1 MAKKNSSVKKS
12 TSEVMD
18 VEAEVYPETKD
29 ARESTASATHEE
41 DTPPAKGKTKAVE
54 EQSSNSN
61 VGIGDIRKA
70 VAFSN
75 SVGGLDKA
83 IAILQILKVAKEV
96 Q

>member
-1 MAKKNSSVKKS
+1 MAKKSLSTKKS
-12 TSEVMD
+12 PLEIDDAAAEAVETGGSSES
-18 VEAEVYPETKD
+18 A
-29 ARESTASATHEE
+29 ASLTHEE
-41 DTPPAKGKTKAVE
+41 ETPPTKAKTKAVDD
-54 EQSSNSN
+54 QSSNSN

>member
-1 MAKKNSSVKKS
+1 MDDAVAEASVETGG
-12 TSEVMD
+12 TS
-18 VEAEVYPETKD
+18 AS
-29 ARESTASATHEE
+29 AASATHEE
-41 DTPPAKGKTKAVE
+41 ETPPAKGKTKAVDD
-54 EQSSNSN
+54 QSSNGN

>member
-1 MAKKNSSVKKS
+1 MNTKKPPIEMDDAVAEASVETGG
-12 TSEVMD
+12 TS
-18 VEAEVYPETKD
+18 
-29 ARESTASATHEE
+29 ASAASVTHEE
-41 DTPPAKGKTKAVE
+41 ETPPAKGKTKAVDD
-54 EQSSNSN
+54 QSSNGN

>member
-1 MAKKNSSVKKS
+1 MAKKNSNAKKS
-12 TSEVMD
+12 VVQTDETAEASLENAAASE
-18 VEAEVYPETKD
+18 A
-29 ARESTASATHEE
+29 AASVTQE
-41 DTPPAKGKTKAVE
+41 DETPPTKAKAKAGDDS
-54 EQSSNSN
+54 SSNGN

>member
-1 MAKKNSSVKKS
+1 
-12 TSEVMD
+12 MD
-18 VEAEVYPETKD
+18 VDAEVTPETQD
-29 ARESTASATHEE
+29 AHESTASVTQEE
-41 DTPPAKGKTKAVE
+41 ETPPAKTKAKAADD
-54 EQSSNSN
+54 QSSTGN
-61 VGIGDIRKA
+61 VGLGDIRKA

>member
-1 MAKKNSSVKKS
+1 MAKKNLSAKKS
-12 TSEVMD
+12 PLQVDDAAEASLETGATSESAASVT
-18 VEAEVYPETKD
+18 PED
-29 ARESTASATHEE
+29 E
-41 DTPPAKGKTKAVE
+41 TPPTKAKAKAIDD
-54 EQSSNSN
+54 SSPSSN
-61 VGIGDIRKA
+61 VGISDIRKA

>member
-1 MAKKNSSVKKS
+1 MAKKNLSTKKP
-12 TSEVMD
+12 TAED
-18 VEAEVYPETKD
+18 AATEASAENEGVS
-29 ARESTASATHEE
+29 ESTASVTHEDE
-41 DTPPAKGKTKAVE
+41 TPPTKAKSKAADD
-54 EQSSNSN
+54 QSTSGN
-61 VGIGDIRKA
+61 VGIGEIRKA

>member
-1 MAKKNSSVKKS
+1 MAKKNLSAKKS
-12 TSEVMD
+12 PLQVDDAVDASLETGTTPEL
-18 VEAEVYPETKD
+18 EASVTPE
-29 ARESTASATHEE
+29 EE
-41 DTPPAKGKTKAVE
+41 APPAKAKAKAIDD
-54 EQSSNSN
+54 SSSSGN
-61 VGIGDIRKA
+61 VGISDIRKA

>member
-1 MAKKNSSVKKS
+1 MAKKNLSVKKS
-12 TSEVMD
+12 PLETDDAAEAT
-18 VEAEVYPETKD
+18 VETGAAAE
-29 ARESTASATHEE
+29 SATNVTHEDE
-41 DTPPAKGKTKAVE
+41 TPPTKSKAKAVE
-54 EQSSNSN
+54 DQSSSSN